1 MLAQLKSLLFEFIA
15 RRCLHNLRG
24 VANKG
29 QPAKRLTAEM
39 RIAGSIAGRRK
50 TSDIRRMRQTRCIRG
65 WIVGSEREMRNDEER
80 RYRLER
86 FSYERLFP

>member
-1 MLAQLKSLLFEFIA
+1 MAQLKSLLFEFTA
-15 RRCLHNLRG
+15 RRCLHNLSR

-39 RIAGSIAGRRK
+39 RIVGSIAGRSK

-65 WIVGSEREMRNDEER
+65 WIVGSEREMGDDQE
-80 RYRLER
+80 
-86 FSYERLFP
+86 